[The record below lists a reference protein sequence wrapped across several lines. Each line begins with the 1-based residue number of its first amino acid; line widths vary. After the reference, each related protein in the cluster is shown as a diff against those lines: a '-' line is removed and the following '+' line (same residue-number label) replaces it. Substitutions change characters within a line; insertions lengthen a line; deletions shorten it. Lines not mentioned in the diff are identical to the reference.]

1 MKKGVVI
8 TISRPSDVASR
19 DVGSDDVEK
28 IPEVTR
34 LNRGRVQ

>member
-1 MKKGVVI
+1 MKKEVVI
-8 TISRPSDVASR
+8 TLSGPSHVASR

-34 LNRGRVQ
+34 LNRKRIQ